1 MRSSAIGSF
10 ATHHGLSITFLCV
23 ALCLAGAY
31 AALGMPSSI
40 FPQTNFPRV
49 VILIDNG
56 VMPANEMMATITR
69 PVEEA
74 MKDIPGVRTVRS
86 KTGRGSAEINVFFT
100 WQTDMV
106 QAELFVQ
113 GRLGIVQK
121 SLPATASA
129 AVWRLTFAAFP
140 VVGLSLT
147 GPNHSLT
154 ELWETARYTL
164 QPRLL
169 RIPGVART
177 GIVGGRAP
185 EYQIVVDPLRLQA
198 VNLSLSQV
206 SDALLRNNL
215 IAPTGMLEE
224 DYKLYLTLVDGR
236 IHTLEDIENLTVSV
250 SGNTPTPGGLA
261 PIATTPHPIRIKDF
275 ARVERSQ
282 EPVFNVVTANGVNA
296 VLLNIYSQPDGST
309 LDIANQLK
317 QELEVLKKALPP
329 DMQATVF
336 YDQSLLVGD
345 SIQSVWEAI
354 ILGLI
359 LSIAILYVF
368 LKNWG
373 ATLIAAVVIP
383 ATVLMTLLVLRIMGL
398 GFNLMTLGGI
408 AAAIGLIIDDAIVVV
423 EAVHAKISTG
433 ARRLVAVQQAVAEI
447 FRPLLAST
455 LTPVVVFI
463 PLAFLDGVAGSFFQA
478 LALTMVVSLLTSLIL
493 AVSLIPSLAAW
504 WMPDFGHLHSQ
515 PTDIDTAASPAER
528 SSWLER
534 LITVYEKVLRS
545 ALKQATKV
553 LVGCALILALGVWL
567 YGRLESE
574 FLPFMDEGGFVI
586 DYHAPWGTSL
596 TETDR
601 QLRQAETI
609 LRAIPE
615 LEGYSRRTGARLA
628 LGISQ
633 AHKGDFLVKLKTKR
647 KRKTDEVVAE
657 LRQQL
662 NAAVPGLHWEFAGI
676 LGDLIGDLTW
686 SPRPIEIKLFS
697 TDVEWLKQ
705 KAPQIEAELSKV
717 QGVVDSFDGLET
729 TGPSLSL
736 RVRYSD
742 AQRFGLTV
750 NDVALAVS
758 TAMLGQKASYVL
770 EGDRVVNIRVR
781 MNTDTTRQIADLREL
796 PLRSLDGRTVKL
808 SQVADVVTEPG
819 QLELHREDLRQLVAV
834 SARLENRD
842 LGSAIAE
849 IKAKLSQDQS
859 LPPGVLEFGG
869 LYQQQQESFHNLL
882 IVLLASVFLVFSVL
896 LIEFRSF
903 YEPIAIVFGSL
914 LALCGTV
921 LAWFLTDT
929 SVNIVSL
936 LGAIIGI
943 GVVAK
948 NGILMLDSVH
958 RFESQGKNLADA
970 LAESGRRR
978 LRPVLMTSLAAAL
991 GLLPLAYGIGAG
1003 SDMLK
1008 PLAIAVIGALT
1019 LSVLLSL
1026 VATPT
1031 VYFVMRTFTTKFS
1044 IPHITNRN
1052 LRKKHDIQ

>member
-1 MRSSAIGSF
+1 MQSSF
-10 ATHHGLSITFLCV
+10 AIRHGLSIAFLCV

-106 QAELFVQ
+106 QAELYVQ
-113 GRLGIVQK
+113 GRLAVVQK
-121 SLPATASA
+121 TLPATASS

-147 GPNHSLT
+147 GPNYALT

-185 EYQIVVDPLRLQA
+185 EYHVIVDPLRLQA

-206 SDALLRNNL
+206 SDALVRNNL

-224 DYKLYLTLVDGR
+224 DYKLYLTVVDGR
-236 IHTLEDIENLTVSV
+236 VHTIEDIENLTVSV
-250 SGNTPTPGGLA
+250 SGNTPPTAAMP
-261 PIATTPHPIRIKDF
+261 PIATSAHPIRIKDF
-275 ARVERSQ
+275 ARVERTQ

-309 LDIANQLK
+309 LDIARQLK
-317 QELEVLKKALPP
+317 LELETLKKALPP

-383 ATVLMTLLVLRIMGL
+383 VTVLMTLLALRVMGQ

-423 EAVHAKISTG
+423 EAVHAKISSGVQRLDAVTG
-433 ARRLVAVQQAVAEI
+433 ALGEI

-463 PLAFLDGVAGSFFQA
+463 PLAFLDGVAGSFFRA

-493 AVSLIPSLAAW
+493 AITLIPSLAAW
-504 WMPDFGHLHSQ
+504 WMPTGKHLH
-515 PTDIDTAASPAER
+515 THPAHPE

-534 LITVYEKVLRS
+534 LIKVYEKVLRT
-545 ALKQATKV
+545 ALKQARKV
-553 LVGCALILALGVWL
+553 LLGCALILAMAIWL
-567 YGRLESE
+567 YGRLDSE
-574 FLPFMDEGGFVI
+574 FLPFMDEDGFVL
-586 DYHAPWGTSL
+586 DYHSPWGTSL
-596 TETDR
+596 SETDR
-601 QLRQAETI
+601 QLRQAEII
-609 LRAIPE
+609 LRSLPE
-615 LEGYSRRTGARLA
+615 LESYSRRTGARLA

-633 AHKGDFLVKLKTKR
+633 AHKGDFLVKLKSKR
-647 KRKTDEVVAE
+647 QRKTDAVVAE
-657 LRQQL
+657 LRKQL
-662 NAAVPGLHWEFAGI
+662 NIAVPGLEWEFAGI

-705 KAPQIEAELSKV
+705 KAPQIEAELGKI
-717 QGVVDSFDGLET
+717 QGVVDTFDGLET

-742 AQRFGLTV
+742 AQRFGLSV

-781 MNTDTTRQIADLREL
+781 MNTDTTGQIANLREL

-808 SQVADVVTEPG
+808 SQVADIITEPG

-849 IKAKLSQDQS
+849 IKAKLSQDQA

-869 LYQQQQESFHNLL
+869 LFQQQQESFHNLL
-882 IVLLASVFLVFSVL
+882 VVLLASLFLVFTVL

-921 LAWFLTDT
+921 MAWYLTGT

-958 RFESQGKNLADA
+958 RFESQGKNLDDA
-970 LAESGRRR
+970 LVESGRRR

-1031 VYFVMRTFTTKFS
+1031 VYFVMRTVAKRS
-1044 IPHITNRN
+1044 KSNA
-1052 LRKKHDIQ
+1052 Q

>member
-1 MRSSAIGSF
+1 MPTTTFGSF
-10 ATHHGLSITFLCV
+10 ATRHGLVIAFLCI

-113 GRLGIVQK
+113 GRLAVMQK
-121 SLPATASA
+121 ALPATANS

-147 GPNHSLT
+147 GPAHSLT
-154 ELWETARYTL
+154 ELWETARYTIG
-164 QPRLL
+164 PRLL

-185 EYQIVVDPLRLQA
+185 EYHVIVDPLRLQA
-198 VNLSLSQV
+198 VNLSLAQV
-206 SDALLRNNL
+206 TDALVRNNL

-224 DYKLYLTLVDGR
+224 DYKLYLTVVDGR
-236 IHTLEDIENLTVSV
+236 VHTVEDIQNLTVSV
-250 SGNTPTPGGLA
+250 TGNTP
-261 PIATTPHPIRIKDF
+261 IAGAAQPVATGIHPIRIKDF
-275 ARVERSQ
+275 AQVERTQ
-282 EPVFNVVTANGVNA
+282 EPAFNIVTANGVNA
-296 VLLNIYSQPDGST
+296 VLLNVYSQPDGST
-309 LDIANQLK
+309 LDIARQLK
-317 QELEVLKKALPP
+317 QELELLEKALPP
-329 DMQATVF
+329 GMQASVF

-345 SIQSVWEAI
+345 SIRSVWEAI
-354 ILGLI
+354 LLGLI
-359 LSIAILYVF
+359 LSVVILYVF

-373 ATLIAAVVIP
+373 ATLIAALVIP
-383 ATVLMTLLVLRIMGL
+383 ATVLITLLTLRVTGL

-423 EAVHAKISTG
+423 EAVHSKISAG
-433 ARRLVAVQQAVAEI
+433 EQRLAAVQQALVEI

-463 PLAFLDGVAGSFFQA
+463 PLAFLDGVAGCFFRA
-478 LALTMVVSLLTSLIL
+478 LALTMVVSLLTSLVL
-493 AVSLIPSLAAW
+493 AVTLIPSLAAC
-504 WMPDFGHLHSQ
+504 WMPTGRHS
-515 PTDIDTAASPAER
+515 PSNAKAN
-528 SSWLER
+528 WLER
-534 LITVYEKVLRS
+534 LIQSYEKVLRT
-545 ALKQATKV
+545 ALKQAGKV
-553 LVGCALILALGVWL
+553 LTGCMLILALGVWL
-567 YGRLESE
+567 YGQLESE
-574 FLPFMDEGGFVI
+574 FLPFMDEGGFVL
-586 DYHAPWGTSL
+586 DYRAPWGTSL
-596 TETDR
+596 AETDR

-609 LRAIPE
+609 LRAMPE
-615 LEGYSRRTGARLA
+615 LESYSRRTGARLA

-633 AHKGDFLVKLKTKR
+633 AHMGDFLVKLKPDR
-647 KRKTDEVVAE
+647 QRKTDEVVAD
-657 LRQQL
+657 LRKQL
-662 NAAVPGLHWEFAGI
+662 HVAVPGIKWEFAGI
-676 LGDLIGDLTW
+676 LNDLIGDLTW
-686 SPRPIEIKLFS
+686 SPRPIEIKIFS

-705 KAPQIEAELSKV
+705 KAPQVEAELKKID
-717 QGVVDSFDGLET
+717 GIVDTFDGLET

-736 RVRYSD
+736 RVRDSD

-750 NDVALAVS
+750 NDVALAVG
-758 TAMLGQKASYVL
+758 TAMIGQKASHVL

-781 MNTDTTRQIADLREL
+781 MNADTTGQIASLREL

-849 IKAKLSQDQS
+849 IKAKLSQDQT

-882 IVLLASVFLVFSVL
+882 VVLLASIFLVFTVL
-896 LIEFRSF
+896 LVEFGSF
-903 YEPIAIVFGSL
+903 YEPIAIVFGSV

-921 LAWFLTDT
+921 LAWYLTGT
-929 SVNIVSL
+929 SVNIVAL

-958 RFESQGKNLADA
+958 RFESQGVTLENA
-970 LAESGRRR
+970 LVESGRRR

-1031 VYFVMRTFTTKFS
+1031 VYFAMR
-1044 IPHITNRN
+1044 R
-1052 LRKKHDIQ
+1052 

>member
-1 MRSSAIGSF
+1 MRTSTFGSF
-10 ATHHGLSITFLCV
+10 ATHYGLVIAFLSV
-23 ALCLAGAY
+23 VLCLAGAY
-31 AALGMPSSI
+31 AVLGIPSSI

-74 MKDIPGVRTVRS
+74 MKDIPGARTVRS

-113 GRLGIVQK
+113 GRLAVVQK
-121 SLPATASA
+121 ALPATASS

-147 GPNHSLT
+147 GPAHSLT

-185 EYQIVVDPLRLQA
+185 EYHVIVDPLRLQA
-198 VNLSLSQV
+198 VNLSLAQV
-206 SDALLRNNL
+206 TDTLIRNNL

-224 DYKLYLTLVDGR
+224 DYKLYLTVVDGR
-236 IHTLEDIENLTVSV
+236 VRTIEEIENLTVSV
-250 SGNTPTPGGLA
+250 SGNTLA
-261 PIATTPHPIRIKDF
+261 AGTIQPIVTGAHPIRIKDF
-275 ARVERSQ
+275 ARVERTQ

-296 VLLNIYSQPDGST
+296 VLLNVYSQPDGST
-309 LDIANQLK
+309 LDIAKQLK
-317 QELEVLKKALPP
+317 QELESLKKALPP

-368 LKNWG
+368 LRNWG
-373 ATLIAAVVIP
+373 ATLIATVVIP
-383 ATVLMTLLVLRIMGL
+383 ATVLITLLALRVLGL

-423 EAVHAKISTG
+423 EAVHTKLLQG
-433 ARRLVAVQQAVAEI
+433 AERLSAVQQALAEI

-463 PLAFLDGVAGSFFQA
+463 PLAFLDGVAGSFFRA

-493 AVSLIPSLAAW
+493 AVTLIPSLAAW
-504 WMPDFGHLHSQ
+504 WMPNTKHLQPTLSQ
-515 PTDIDTAASPAER
+515 PNPGL
-528 SSWLER
+528 SWLER
-534 LITVYEKVLRS
+534 LIIGYEKVLRS
-545 ALKQATKV
+545 ALKQAGKV
-553 LVGCALILALGVWL
+553 LLGCALILALGIWL

-574 FLPFMDEGGFVI
+574 FLPFMDEGGFVL
-586 DYHAPWGTSL
+586 DYHSPWGTSL
-596 TETDR
+596 SETDR
-601 QLRQAETI
+601 QLRQAEAI

-615 LEGYSRRTGARLA
+615 LESYSRRTGARLA

-633 AHKGDFLVKLKTKR
+633 AHKGDFLVKLKSKR
-647 KRKTDEVVAE
+647 QRKTDEVVAE
-657 LRQQL
+657 LRKQL
-662 NAAVPGLHWEFAGI
+662 NTSVPGLHWEFAGI

-705 KAPQIEAELSKV
+705 KAPQIEAELGKIE
-717 QGVVDSFDGLET
+717 GVVDTFDGLET

-770 EGDRVVNIRVR
+770 EGDRVVNIRVK
-781 MNTDTTRQIADLREL
+781 MNTDTTGQIASLREL

-808 SQVADVVTEPG
+808 SQIADIITEPG

-849 IKAKLSQDQS
+849 IKAKFGQDQT

-882 IVLLASVFLVFSVL
+882 VVLLASIFLVFTVL
-896 LIEFRSF
+896 LVEFRSF
-903 YEPIAIVFGSL
+903 YEPIAIVIGSV

-921 LAWFLTDT
+921 LAWYLTGT

-958 RFESQGKNLADA
+958 RFESQGSNLENA

-1031 VYFVMRTFTTKFS
+1031 VYFVMRTLAGKT
-1044 IPHITNRN
+1044 I
-1052 LRKKHDIQ
+1052 

>member
-1 MRSSAIGSF
+1 MLPSSF
-10 ATHHGLSITFLCV
+10 AFPLRHRLAIVFLCV

-31 AALGMPSSI
+31 AALNMPSSI
-40 FPQTNFPRV
+40 FPRTDFPRV

-56 VMPANEMMATITR
+56 VMPANEMMATISR

-74 MKDIPGVRTVRS
+74 MKDIPGVATIRS
-86 KTGRGSAEINVFFT
+86 KTGRGSAEVNVFFD

-113 GRLGIVQK
+113 GRLANVQK
-121 SLPATASA
+121 SLPPTATS

-140 VVGLSLT
+140 VIGLSLT
-147 GPNHSLT
+147 GPDHSLT

-177 GIVGGRAP
+177 GIVGGRVP
-185 EYQIVVDPLRLQA
+185 EYHVVIDPLRLQA
-198 VNLSLSQV
+198 VNLSLGQV
-206 SDALLRNNL
+206 ADALLKNNL
-215 IAPTGMLEE
+215 IVPTGMLEE
-224 DYKLYLTLVDGR
+224 DYKLYLTVADGR
-236 IHTLEDIENLTVSV
+236 IHSIEELENLTVLV
-250 SGNTPTPGGLA
+250 SGAA
-261 PIATTPHPIRIKDF
+261 PVPSTQPSQIVMATAHPIRIKDF

-282 EPVFNVVTANGVNA
+282 EPAFNIVTANGVNA
-296 VLLNIYSQPDGST
+296 VLLNIYSQPNGST
-309 LDIANQLK
+309 LDIAQQLK
-317 QELEVLKKALPP
+317 QELENLKQSLPP
-329 DMQATVF
+329 GMQIQVF

-354 ILGLI
+354 GLGLI
-359 LSIAILYVF
+359 LSVAILYVF

-373 ATLIAAVVIP
+373 TTLVAAVVIP
-383 ATVLMTLLVLRIMGL
+383 VTVLVAFLILRISGL

-423 EAVHAKISTG
+423 EAIHAKLQQG
-433 ARRLVAVQQAVAEI
+433 LQRLDAVTAGLAEI
-447 FRPLLAST
+447 FRPLFAST

-463 PLAFLDGVAGSFFQA
+463 PLAFLDGVAGSFFKA
-478 LALTMVVSLLTSLIL
+478 LALTMVVSLLASLLLAVTLIPALASWWLSLPKPHRHSAANDKPAMASGWFERLLDTYQTGLDWAMQRAKSVLAVCCLIL
-493 AVSLIPSLAAW
+493 L
-504 WMPDFGHLHSQ
+504 
-515 PTDIDTAASPAER
+515 
-528 SSWLER
+528 
-534 LITVYEKVLRS
+534 
-545 ALKQATKV
+545 
-553 LVGCALILALGVWL
+553 LGVWL
-567 YGRLESE
+567 YQRLDSE
-574 FLPFMDEGGFVI
+574 FLPFMDEGGFVL

-596 TETDR
+596 AETDR
-601 QLRQAETI
+601 QLQQAETI
-609 LRAIPE
+609 LRSMPE
-615 LEGYSRRTGARLA
+615 LDGYSRRTGARLA

-633 AHKGDFLVKLKTKR
+633 AHKGDFLVKLKPSR
-647 KRKTDEVVAE
+647 QRKTDEVVAD
-657 LRQQL
+657 LRQRL
-662 NAAVPGLHWEFAGI
+662 HASVPGLEWEFAGI

-697 TDVEWLKQ
+697 TDVQWLKQ
-705 KAPQIEAELSKV
+705 KAPQVRAALDTIP
-717 QGVVDSFDGLET
+717 GVVDSFDGLET
-729 TGPSLSL
+729 TGPSLSV

-742 AQRFGLTV
+742 AMRFGLTA
-750 NDVALAVS
+750 NDVAIAVS

-770 EGDRVVNIRVR
+770 EGDRIVNIRVR
-781 MNTDTTRQIADLREL
+781 MKSEASQQIADLKEL

-808 SQVADVVTEPG
+808 SQVADMVVEPG

-842 LGSAIAE
+842 LGSAISE
-849 IKAKLSQDQS
+849 IKAKLAQDPS
-859 LPPGVLEFGG
+859 LPTGVLEFGG
-869 LYQQQQESFHNLL
+869 LFQQQQESFQNLL
-882 IVLLASVFLVFSVL
+882 LVLLAAIFLVFTVL

-903 YEPIAIVFGSL
+903 REPIAILFGSL
-914 LALCGTV
+914 LAMCGT
-921 LAWFLTDT
+921 LMAWFVTGT

-958 RFESQGKNLADA
+958 KSLAQDKSLQDA
-970 LAESGRRR
+970 LIESGRRR

-1008 PLAIAVIGALT
+1008 PLAIAVIGALV

-1026 VATPT
+1026 IATPT
-1031 VYFVMRTFTTKFS
+1031 CYFVLQRWVTPYQRIQSTRRDDL
-1044 IPHITNRN
+1044 NR
-1052 LRKKHDIQ
+1052 

>member
-1 MRSSAIGSF
+1 MRCSF
-10 ATHHGLSITFLCV
+10 AARHGLVIAFLCA
-23 ALCLAGAY
+23 ALCLAGIY

-113 GRLGIVQK
+113 GRLAVVQK
-121 SLPATASA
+121 ALPATASS

-147 GPNHSLT
+147 GATHSLT

-185 EYQIVVDPLRLQA
+185 EYHVIVDPLRLQA
-198 VNLSLSQV
+198 VNLSLTQV
-206 SDALLRNNL
+206 TDALIRNNL

-224 DYKLYLTLVDGR
+224 DYKLYLTVVDGR
-236 IHTLEDIENLTVSV
+236 VRSVEEIENLTVSV
-250 SGNTPTPGGLA
+250 HGNAPTVGVIQPA
-261 PIATTPHPIRIKDF
+261 HPIRIRDF
-275 ARVERSQ
+275 AKVERTQ
-282 EPVFNVVTANGVNA
+282 EPAFNIVTANGVNA
-296 VLLNIYSQPDGST
+296 VLLNVYSQPDGST
-309 LDIANQLK
+309 LDIARQLK
-317 QELEVLKKALPP
+317 QELESLKQALPSG
-329 DMQATVF
+329 MQATVF

-354 ILGLI
+354 FLGLM
-359 LSIAILYVF
+359 LSIVILYVF

-373 ATLIAAVVIP
+373 ATLIAAMVIP
-383 ATVLMTLLVLRIMGL
+383 ATVLITLLMLRVMGL
-398 GFNLMTLGGI
+398 SFNLMTLGGI

-423 EAVHAKISTG
+423 EAVHSKISSG
-433 ARRLVAVQQAVAEI
+433 MKRLDAVQQALADI

-463 PLAFLDGVAGSFFQA
+463 PLAFLDGVAGVFFRA
-478 LALTMVVSLLTSLIL
+478 LALTMVVSLLTSLVL
-493 AVSLIPSLAAW
+493 AVTLIPSLAVW
-504 WMPDFGHLHSQ
+504 WMPN
-515 PTDIDTAASPAER
+515 SPASSQ

-534 LITVYEKVLRS
+534 LIKGYENVLRI
-545 ALKQATKV
+545 ALKQSGKV
-553 LVGCALILALGVWL
+553 LTGCVLILALGVWL

-574 FLPFMDEGGFVI
+574 FLPFMDEGGFVL
-586 DYHAPWGTSL
+586 DYRAPWGTSL

-601 QLRQAETI
+601 QLQQAESI
-609 LRAIPE
+609 LRAMPE
-615 LEGYSRRTGARLA
+615 LESYSRRTGTRLA

-633 AHKGDFLVKLKTKR
+633 AHMGDFLVKLKPKR
-647 KRKTDEVVAE
+647 RRKTDEVVAD

-662 NAAVPGLHWEFAGI
+662 HVAAPGIEWEFAGI
-676 LGDLIGDLTW
+676 LNDLIGDLTW

-705 KAPQIEAELSKV
+705 KAPQVEAELKKIE
-717 QGVVDSFDGLET
+717 GVVDTFDGLET

-736 RVRYSD
+736 RMRYSD

-758 TAMLGQKASYVL
+758 TAMLGQKASYIL

-781 MNTDTTRQIADLREL
+781 MNTDATSQIANLREL

-808 SQVADVVTEPG
+808 SQVADVVAEPG

-849 IKAKLSQDQS
+849 IKAKLSQDQT

-882 IVLLASVFLVFSVL
+882 VVLLASIFLVFTVL
-896 LIEFRSF
+896 LVEFGSF
-903 YEPIAIVFGSL
+903 YEPIAIVFGSV

-921 LAWFLTDT
+921 LAWYLTGT

-958 RFESQGKNLADA
+958 RFEAQGANLENA

-1031 VYFVMRTFTTKFS
+1031 VYFVMRRRAGKT
-1044 IPHITNRN
+1044 IP
-1052 LRKKHDIQ
+1052 D

>member
-1 MRSSAIGSF
+1 MSMNKMPHTTTI
-10 ATHHGLSITFLCV
+10 ATRHGLVIAFLCV

-113 GRLGIVQK
+113 GRLAVVQK
-121 SLPATASA
+121 ALPATASS

-147 GPNHSLT
+147 GPAHSLT
-154 ELWETARYTL
+154 ELWETARYTIG
-164 QPRLL
+164 PRLL

-185 EYQIVVDPLRLQA
+185 EYHVIVDPLRLQA
-198 VNLSLSQV
+198 VNLSLAQV
-206 SDALLRNNL
+206 TDALVRNNL

-224 DYKLYLTLVDGR
+224 DYKLYLTVVDGR
-236 IHTLEDIENLTVSV
+236 VHTVEDIENLTVSV
-250 SGNTPTPGGLA
+250 TGNTP
-261 PIATTPHPIRIKDF
+261 IAGAAQAVASGAHPIRIKDF
-275 ARVERSQ
+275 ARVERTQ
-282 EPVFNVVTANGVNA
+282 EPAFNIITANGVNA
-296 VLLNIYSQPDGST
+296 VLLNVYSQPDGST
-309 LDIANQLK
+309 LDIARQLK
-317 QELEVLKKALPP
+317 QELESLKKALPP
-329 DMQATVF
+329 GMQASVF

-345 SIQSVWEAI
+345 SIRSVWEAI
-354 ILGLI
+354 LLGLI
-359 LSIAILYVF
+359 LSVVILYVF

-383 ATVLMTLLVLRIMGL
+383 ATVLITLLMLRIMGL

-423 EAVHAKISTG
+423 EAVHTKITAG
-433 ARRLVAVQQAVAEI
+433 EQRLAAVQQALADI

-463 PLAFLDGVAGSFFQA
+463 PLAFLDGVAGCFFRA
-478 LALTMVVSLLTSLIL
+478 LALTMVVSLLTSLVL
-493 AVSLIPSLAAW
+493 AVTLIPSLAAW
-504 WMPDFGHLHSQ
+504 WMP
-515 PTDIDTAASPAER
+515 TDRQSPSSAK

-534 LITVYEKVLRS
+534 LIKGYEKVLHT
-545 ALKQATKV
+545 ALKQTGKV
-553 LVGCALILALGVWL
+553 LTGCMLILALGVWL
-567 YGRLESE
+567 YGQLESE
-574 FLPFMDEGGFVI
+574 FLPFMDEGGFVL
-586 DYHAPWGTSL
+586 DYRAPWGTSL
-596 TETDR
+596 AETDR
-601 QLRQAETI
+601 QLRQAENI
-609 LRAIPE
+609 LRAMPE
-615 LEGYSRRTGARLA
+615 LESYSRRTGARLA

-633 AHKGDFLVKLKTKR
+633 AHMGDFLVKLKPER
-647 KRKTDEVVAE
+647 QRKTDEVVAD
-657 LRQQL
+657 LRKQL
-662 NAAVPGLHWEFAGI
+662 HVAVPGIEWEFAGI
-676 LGDLIGDLTW
+676 LNDLIGDLTW

-705 KAPQIEAELSKV
+705 KAPQVEAELKKID
-717 QGVVDSFDGLET
+717 GVVDTFDGLET

-736 RVRYSD
+736 RVRDSD

-750 NDVALAVS
+750 NDVALAVG

-781 MNTDTTRQIADLREL
+781 MNTDTTGQIASLREL

-808 SQVADVVTEPG
+808 SQVADVATEPG

-849 IKAKLSQDQS
+849 IKAKLSQDQT

-882 IVLLASVFLVFSVL
+882 VVLLASIFLVFTVL
-896 LIEFRSF
+896 LVEFGSF
-903 YEPIAIVFGSL
+903 YEPIAIVFGSV

-921 LAWFLTDT
+921 LAWYLTGT
-929 SVNIVSL
+929 SVNIVAL

-958 RFESQGKNLADA
+958 RFESQGVTLENA
-970 LAESGRRR
+970 LVESGRRR

-1031 VYFVMRTFTTKFS
+1031 VYFAMRRLEKKFDY
-1044 IPHITNRN
+1044 T
-1052 LRKKHDIQ
+1052 L

>member
-1 MRSSAIGSF
+1 MLSSAFEFPLRHRLAIV
-10 ATHHGLSITFLCV
+10 FLCI

-31 AALGMPSSI
+31 AVFSMPSSI

-56 VMPANEMMATITR
+56 VMSGNEMMATITR

-74 MKDIPGVRTVRS
+74 MKDIPGVRTIRS
-86 KTGRGSAEINVFFT
+86 KTGRGSAEVNVFFN

-113 GRLGIVQK
+113 GRLATVQK
-121 SLPATASA
+121 SLPPTATS

-140 VVGLSLT
+140 VIGISLT
-147 GPNHSLT
+147 SPEHSLT
-154 ELWETARYTL
+154 DLWETARYIL

-185 EYQIVVDPLRLQA
+185 EYHVIVDPLRLQA
-198 VNLSLSQV
+198 VNLSLGQV
-206 SDALLRNNL
+206 SDALVKNNL
-215 IAPTGMLEE
+215 IVPTGMLEE
-224 DYKLYLTLVDGR
+224 DYKLYLTVVDGR
-236 IHTLEDIENLTVSV
+236 VHSIEELENLTVSASIASV
-250 SGNTPTPGGLA
+250 VQTPATLQTA
-261 PIATTPHPIRIKDF
+261 PTAGHPIRIRDF

-296 VLLNIYSQPDGST
+296 VLLNVYSQPDGST
-309 LDIANQLK
+309 LGIANQLK
-317 QELEVLKKALPP
+317 QELASLKQNLPAG
-329 DMQATVF
+329 MQVQVF

-359 LSIAILYVF
+359 LSVIILYVF

-373 ATLIAAVVIP
+373 TTLVAATVIP
-383 ATVLMTLLVLRIMGL
+383 ATVLVTFLTLRVLGF

-408 AAAIGLIIDDAIVVV
+408 AAAIGLVIDDAIVVV
-423 EAVHAKISTG
+423 EAIHAKLQQG
-433 ARRLVAVQQAVAEI
+433 AERLDAVTQALAEI

-463 PLAFLDGVAGSFFQA
+463 PLAFLDGVAGSFFRA
-478 LALTMVVSLLTSLIL
+478 LALTMVVSLLTSLVL
-493 AVSLIPSLAAW
+493 AVTLIPALASW
-504 WMPDFGHLHSQ
+504 WLSSHQ
-515 PTDIDTAASPAER
+515 PEKRSEIPASTAEHHTVG
-528 SSWLER
+528 WFER
-534 LITVYEKVLRS
+534 LSKAYERTLRR
-545 ALKQATKV
+545 ALKQAKLV
-553 LVGCALILALGVWL
+553 LFSCGLILAVGIWL

-574 FLPFMDEGGFVI
+574 FLPFMDEGGFVL

-601 QLRQAETI
+601 QLRQAETL
-609 LRAIPE
+609 LRSMPE
-615 LEGYSRRTGARLA
+615 LESYSRRTGARLA

-633 AHKGDFLVKLKTKR
+633 AHKGDFLVKLKADR
-647 KRKTDEVVAE
+647 QRKTDEVVAD
-657 LRQQL
+657 LRKQL
-662 NAAVPGLHWEFAGI
+662 HVAVPGLEWEFAGI

-686 SPRPIEIKLFS
+686 SPRPIEVKLFS

-705 KAPQIEAELSKV
+705 KAPQIQAELDKIT
-717 QGVVDSFDGLET
+717 GVVDSFDGLET
-729 TGPSLSL
+729 TGPSLSV

-742 AQRFGLTV
+742 ALRFGLTV
-750 NDVALAVS
+750 NDVAVAAS

-781 MNTDTTRQIADLREL
+781 MNTEATAQIADLNEL
-796 PLRSLDGRTVKL
+796 PLKAADGRTVKL

-819 QLELHREDLRQLVAV
+819 QLELQREDLRQLVAV

-842 LGSAIAE
+842 LGSAITE
-849 IKAKLSQDQS
+849 IKAKLQQDPT
-859 LPPGVLEFGG
+859 LPPGVVELGG
-869 LYQQQQESFHNLL
+869 LYQQQQESFQNLM
-882 IVLLASVFLVFSVL
+882 IVLLASIFLVFTVL

-903 YEPIAIVFGSL
+903 HEPIAILLGSV

-921 LAWFLTDT
+921 LAWFITGS
-929 SVNIVSL
+929 SVNIVSI

-958 RFESQGKNLADA
+958 QFKAKGYNLEDA
-970 LAESGRRR
+970 LIESGRRR
-978 LRPVLMTSLAAAL
+978 LRPVLMTSMAAAL

-1008 PLAIAVIGALT
+1008 PLAIAVIGALV

-1031 VYFVMRTFTTKFS
+1031 VYFVMQRGAGNKQRIHS
-1044 IPHITNRN
+1044 
-1052 LRKKHDIQ
+1052 

>member
-1 MRSSAIGSF
+1 MPSSF
-10 ATHHGLSITFLCV
+10 AIRHSLSIAFLCV

-106 QAELFVQ
+106 QAELYVQ
-113 GRLGIVQK
+113 GRLAVVQK
-121 SLPATASA
+121 TLPPTASS

-147 GPNHSLT
+147 GPNYALT

-185 EYQIVVDPLRLQA
+185 EYHVIVDPLRLQA

-206 SDALLRNNL
+206 SDALVRNNL

-224 DYKLYLTLVDGR
+224 DYKLYLTVVDGR
-236 IHTLEDIENLTVSV
+236 VHTIEDIENLTVSV
-250 SGNTPTPGGLA
+250 PGNPLVPGVIQPL
-261 PIATTPHPIRIKDF
+261 ATTGHPIRIRDF
-275 ARVERSQ
+275 ARVERTQ
-282 EPVFNVVTANGVNA
+282 EPVFNIVTANGVNA

-309 LDIANQLK
+309 LDIAQQLK
-317 QELEVLKKALPP
+317 QELARLKKTLPP
-329 DMQATVF
+329 DMQVTVF

-359 LSIAILYVF
+359 LSIAILYFF

-373 ATLIAAVVIP
+373 ATLIAAIVIP
-383 ATVLMTLLVLRIMGL
+383 ATVLMTLLALRVMGQ

-433 ARRLVAVQQAVAEI
+433 AQRLDAVTQAMSEI
-447 FRPLLAST
+447 LRPLLAST

-463 PLAFLDGVAGSFFQA
+463 PLAFLDGVAGSFFRA
-478 LALTMVVSLLTSLIL
+478 LALTMVVSLLTSLVL
-493 AVSLIPSLAAW
+493 AVTLIPSLAVS
-504 WMPDFGHLHSQ
+504 WMPIAKHLHTQPAHSDAPSPKKIGHLN
-515 PTDIDTAASPAER
+515 
-528 SSWLER
+528 WLER
-534 LITVYEKVLRS
+534 LIKVYEKALRS
-545 ALKQATKV
+545 ALKQASKV
-553 LVGCALILALGVWL
+553 LIGCVLLLAVGIWL

-574 FLPFMDEGGFVI
+574 FLPFMDEGGFVL
-586 DYHAPWGTSL
+586 DYHSPWGTSL
-596 TETDR
+596 SETNR
-601 QLRQAETI
+601 QLQQAETI
-609 LRAIPE
+609 LRTVPE
-615 LEGYSRRTGARLA
+615 LESYSRRTGTRLA

-633 AHKGDFLVKLKTKR
+633 AHKGDFLVKLKSKR
-647 KRKTDEVVAE
+647 QRKTDEIVAG
-657 LRQQL
+657 LRRQL

-697 TDVEWLKQ
+697 TDVEWLKK
-705 KAPQIEAELSKV
+705 KAPQIEAELGKI
-717 QGVVDSFDGLET
+717 QGVVDTFDGLET

-742 AQRFGLTV
+742 AQRFGLSV

-758 TAMLGQKASYVL
+758 AAMLGQKASYVL

-781 MNTDTTRQIADLREL
+781 MNTDATGRIASLREL

-808 SQVADVVTEPG
+808 SQVADIITEPG

-849 IKAKLSQDQS
+849 IKAKLSQDQT

-869 LYQQQQESFHNLL
+869 LFQQQQESFHNLL
-882 IVLLASVFLVFSVL
+882 VVLLASLFLVFTVL

-903 YEPIAIVFGSL
+903 YEPVAIVFGSV
-914 LALCGTV
+914 LALCGAV
-921 LAWFLTDT
+921 MAWYLTGT

-958 RFESQGKNLADA
+958 RFELQGKNLEDA
-970 LAESGRRR
+970 LADSGSRR

-1031 VYFVMRTFTTKFS
+1031 VYFVMRTFVSKKRLNHFS
-1044 IPHITNRN
+1044 GSSPMR
-1052 LRKKHDIQ
+1052 

>member
-1 MRSSAIGSF
+1 MRLVSFSFPLRHRLAIV
-10 ATHHGLSITFLCV
+10 FLCA

-31 AALGMPSSI
+31 ALRGMPSSI
-40 FPQTNFPRV
+40 FPQTDFPRV

-56 VMPANEMMATITR
+56 VMPGNEMMATITR

-74 MKDIPGVRTVRS
+74 MKDIPGVRTIRS

-106 QAELFVQ
+106 QAELYVL
-113 GRLGIVQK
+113 GRLAVVQK
-121 SLPATASA
+121 TLPPTVSTA
-129 AVWRLTFAAFP
+129 VRRLTFAAFP
-140 VVGLSLT
+140 VTSISLT
-147 GPNHSLT
+147 SPNRPLT
-154 ELWETARYTL
+154 ELWETARYDL

-169 RIPGVART
+169 RIPGVARI
-177 GIVGGRAP
+177 GLVGGRPP
-185 EYQIVVDPLRLQA
+185 EYHVIVDPLRLQA
-198 VNLSLSQV
+198 VNLSLAQV
-206 SDALLRNNL
+206 ADALLKNNL

-224 DYKLYLTLVDGR
+224 DYQLYLTVVDGR
-236 IHTLEDIENLTVSV
+236 VHGIEAIENLIVSAPSPV
-250 SGNTPTPGGLA
+250 PASLTGLPQA
-261 PIATTPHPIRIKDF
+261 SANSAHPIRIKDF
-275 ARVERSQ
+275 ASVERAQ
-282 EPVFNVVTANGVNA
+282 EPAFNIVTANGVNA

-309 LDIANQLK
+309 LAIAGQLR
-317 QELEVLKKALPP
+317 QELTKLRQTLPP
-329 DMQATVF
+329 DMQLQVF

-354 ILGLI
+354 LLGLL
-359 LSIAILYVF
+359 LSVAILYVF

-373 ATLIAAVVIP
+373 TTLIAAIVIP
-383 ATVLMTLLVLRIMGL
+383 ATVLTTILALRVAEL

-423 EAVHAKISTG
+423 EAIHAKLQHG
-433 ARRLVAVQQAVAEI
+433 AERLEAVTSALADI

-463 PLAFLDGVAGSFFQA
+463 PLAFLDGVAGSFFRA
-478 LALTMVVSLLTSLIL
+478 LALTMVVSLLTSLLL
-493 AVSLIPSLAAW
+493 AITLMPALASW
-504 WMPDFGHLHSQ
+504 WMKTPAIDRHPIILPDG
-515 PTDIDTAASPAER
+515 IE
-528 SSWLER
+528 SSRESSKLPGWFER
-534 LITVYEKVLRS
+534 LSGYYEKTLRL
-545 ALKQATKV
+545 ALKHVRLV
-553 LVGCALILALGVWL
+553 LSGCALILLLGVGL
-567 YGRLESE
+567 YGRLDSE

-596 TETDR
+596 SETDR
-601 QLRQAETI
+601 QLQQAETI
-609 LRAIPE
+609 LRSLPE
-615 LEGYSRRTGARLA
+615 LESYSRRTGARLA

-633 AHKGDFLVKLKTKR
+633 AHKGDFLVKLKADR
-647 KRKTDEVVAE
+647 YRKTDEVVAD
-657 LRQQL
+657 LRRQL
-662 NAAVPGLHWEFAGI
+662 HTHVPGLEWEFAGI

-697 TDVEWLKQ
+697 TDAEWLKQ
-705 KAPQIEAELSKV
+705 KAPQIKEELGKIA
-717 QGVVDSFDGLET
+717 GVVDAFDGLET

-736 RVRYSD
+736 RVRPCD
-742 AQRFGLTV
+742 ALRFGLSA
-750 NDVALAVS
+750 NDVALAAGA
-758 TAMLGQKASYVL
+758 AMLGQKASYVL

-781 MNTDTTRQIADLREL
+781 MKGEASAQIADLREL
-796 PLRSLDGRTVKL
+796 PIRSLDGRTVKL

-819 QLELHREDLRQLVAV
+819 QLELSREDLRQLVAV

-849 IKAKLSQDQS
+849 IKAKLGQDRT
-859 LPPGVLEFGG
+859 LPAGVVEFGG
-869 LYQQQQESFHNLL
+869 LYEQQQESFYNLL
-882 IVLLASVFLVFSVL
+882 LVLSAAIFLVFTVL

-903 YEPIAIVFGSL
+903 HEPAAILFGSV
-914 LALCGTV
+914 LALSGTV
-921 LAWFLTDT
+921 LAWSLTGT

-958 RFESQGKNLADA
+958 RFQFQGKALEDA
-970 LAESGRRR
+970 LLESGRRR

-1008 PLAIAVIGALT
+1008 PLAIAVIGALA

-1031 VYFVMRTFTTKFS
+1031 VYFVTQKWAG
-1044 IPHITNRN
+1044 NR
-1052 LRKKHDIQ
+1052 

>member
-1 MRSSAIGSF
+1 
-10 ATHHGLSITFLCV
+10 
-23 ALCLAGAY
+23 
-31 AALGMPSSI
+31 
-40 FPQTNFPRV
+40 
-49 VILIDNG
+49 
-56 VMPANEMMATITR
+56 
-69 PVEEA
+69 
-74 MKDIPGVRTVRS
+74 
-86 KTGRGSAEINVFFT
+86 
-100 WQTDMV
+100 
-106 QAELFVQ
+106 
-113 GRLGIVQK
+113 
-121 SLPATASA
+121 
-129 AVWRLTFAAFP
+129 
-140 VVGLSLT
+140 
-147 GPNHSLT
+147 
-154 ELWETARYTL
+154 
-164 QPRLL
+164 
-169 RIPGVART
+169 
-177 GIVGGRAP
+177 
-185 EYQIVVDPLRLQA
+185 
-198 VNLSLSQV
+198 
-206 SDALLRNNL
+206 
-215 IAPTGMLEE
+215 
-224 DYKLYLTLVDGR
+224 
-236 IHTLEDIENLTVSV
+236 
-250 SGNTPTPGGLA
+250 
-261 PIATTPHPIRIKDF
+261 
-275 ARVERSQ
+275 
-282 EPVFNVVTANGVNA
+282 
-296 VLLNIYSQPDGST
+296 
-309 LDIANQLK
+309 
-317 QELEVLKKALPP
+317 
-329 DMQATVF
+329 
-336 YDQSLLVGD
+336 
-345 SIQSVWEAI
+345 
-354 ILGLI
+354 
-359 LSIAILYVF
+359 
-368 LKNWG
+368 
-373 ATLIAAVVIP
+373 
-383 ATVLMTLLVLRIMGL
+383 
-398 GFNLMTLGGI
+398 
-408 AAAIGLIIDDAIVVV
+408 
-423 EAVHAKISTG
+423 
-433 ARRLVAVQQAVAEI
+433 
-447 FRPLLAST
+447 
-455 LTPVVVFI
+455 
-463 PLAFLDGVAGSFFQA
+463 
-478 LALTMVVSLLTSLIL
+478 
-493 AVSLIPSLAAW
+493 
-504 WMPDFGHLHSQ
+504 
-515 PTDIDTAASPAER
+515 
-528 SSWLER
+528 
-534 LITVYEKVLRS
+534 
-545 ALKQATKV
+545 
-553 LVGCALILALGVWL
+553 
-567 YGRLESE
+567 LESE

-596 TETDR
+596 SETDR

-633 AHKGDFLVKLKTKR
+633 AHKGDFLVKLKTNR
-647 KRKTDEVVAE
+647 QRKTDEVVAE

-662 NAAVPGLHWEFAGI
+662 NSAVPGLHWEFAGI

-758 TAMLGQKASYVL
+758 AAMLGQKASYVL

-842 LGSAIAE
+842 LGSAIDE

-869 LYQQQQESFHNLL
+869 LYQQQQESFQNLL
-882 IVLLASVFLVFSVL
+882 IVLMASVFLVFTVL
-896 LIEFRSF
+896 LIEFGSF

-921 LAWFLTDT
+921 LAWFLTGT

-1031 VYFVMRTFTTKFS
+1031 VYFVMRTFAS
-1044 IPHITNRN
+1044 N
-1052 LRKKHDIQ
+1052 KK

>member
-1 MRSSAIGSF
+1 MRSSVFGSF
-10 ATHHGLSITFLCV
+10 ATRHGLVIAFLCA

-40 FPQTNFPRV
+40 FPQTDFPRV

-113 GRLGIVQK
+113 GRLAVVQK
-121 SLPATASA
+121 NLPATAGS

-147 GPNHSLT
+147 GPDYPLT
-154 ELWETARYTL
+154 ELWETARYTIG
-164 QPRLL
+164 PRLL

-185 EYQIVVDPLRLQA
+185 EYHVIVDPLRLQA
-198 VNLSLSQV
+198 VSLSLAQV
-206 SDALLRNNL
+206 ADALVKNNL

-224 DYKLYLTLVDGR
+224 DYKLYLTVVDGR
-236 IHTLEDIENLTVSV
+236 VHTVEDIENLTVSV
-250 SGNTPTPGGLA
+250 SGNA
-261 PIATTPHPIRIKDF
+261 PATGAVQPVVPAIAHPIRIKDF
-275 ARVERSQ
+275 AKVERTQ
-282 EPVFNVVTANGVNA
+282 EPVFNIVTANGVNA
-296 VLLNIYSQPDGST
+296 VLLNVYSQPDGST
-309 LDIANQLK
+309 LDIARQLK
-317 QELEVLKKALPP
+317 QELESLKKALPP
-329 DMQATVF
+329 GMQATVF

-345 SIQSVWEAI
+345 SIRSVWEAI
-354 ILGLI
+354 FLGLL
-359 LSIAILYVF
+359 LSVIILYAF

-373 ATLIAAVVIP
+373 ATLIAATVIP
-383 ATVLMTLLVLRIMGL
+383 ATVLITLLMLRVMGL

-423 EAVHAKISTG
+423 EAVHARISSG
-433 ARRLVAVQQAVAEI
+433 EQRLAAVQQALAEI

-463 PLAFLDGVAGSFFQA
+463 PLAFLDGVAGSFFRA
-478 LALTMVVSLLTSLIL
+478 LALTMVVSLLTSLVL
-493 AVSLIPSLAAW
+493 AVTLIPSLAAW
-504 WMPDFGHLHSQ
+504 WMPIAGHR
-515 PTDIDTAASPAER
+515 SPGSE
-528 SSWLER
+528 SNWLER
-534 LITVYEKVLRS
+534 LIKGYEKMLRK
-545 ALKQATKV
+545 ALKQAGKV
-553 LVGCALILALGVWL
+553 LTACFLILTLGIWL

-586 DYHAPWGTSL
+586 DYRAPWGTSL
-596 TETDR
+596 AETDR

-609 LRAIPE
+609 LRAMPE
-615 LEGYSRRTGARLA
+615 LESYSRRTGARLA

-633 AHKGDFLVKLKTKR
+633 AHMGDFLVKLKPEHH
-647 KRKTDEVVAE
+647 RKTDEVVAD
-657 LRQQL
+657 LRKQL
-662 NAAVPGLHWEFAGI
+662 HIASPGLEWEFAGI
-676 LGDLIGDLTW
+676 LNDLIGDLTW

-705 KAPQIEAELSKV
+705 KAPQVEAELKKIE
-717 QGVVDSFDGLET
+717 GVVDTFDGLET

-736 RVRYSD
+736 RVRYTD

-750 NDVALAVS
+750 SDVALAAG

-781 MNTDTTRQIADLREL
+781 MNTDTTGQIASLREL
-796 PLRSLDGRTVKL
+796 PLRSMDGRTVKL

-842 LGSAIAE
+842 LGSAIEE
-849 IKAKLSQDQS
+849 IKAKLSRDQS

-869 LYQQQQESFHNLL
+869 LYQQQQESFRNLMV
-882 IVLLASVFLVFSVL
+882 VLLASIFLVFTVL
-896 LIEFRSF
+896 LVEFGSF
-903 YEPIAIVFGSL
+903 YEPVAIVFGSV

-921 LAWFLTDT
+921 LAWYLTGT

-948 NGILMLDSVH
+948 NGILMLDSVR
-958 RFESQGKNLADA
+958 RFEAQGENLENA
-970 LAESGRRR
+970 LAASGRRR

-1031 VYFVMRTFTTKFS
+1031 VYFVMRRRTAAS
-1044 IPHITNRN
+1044 G
-1052 LRKKHDIQ
+1052 

>member
-1 MRSSAIGSF
+1 MRSSALGSF
-10 ATHHGLSITFLCV
+10 ATRHGLVIAFLCV

-113 GRLGIVQK
+113 GRLAVVQK
-121 SLPATASA
+121 TLPATASS

-140 VVGLSLT
+140 VIGLSLT
-147 GPNHSLT
+147 GPAHSLT
-154 ELWETARYTL
+154 ELWETAHYTIG
-164 QPRLL
+164 PRLL

-185 EYQIVVDPLRLQA
+185 EYHVIVDPLRLQA
-198 VNLSLSQV
+198 VNLSLAQV
-206 SDALLRNNL
+206 TDALIRNNL

-224 DYKLYLTLVDGR
+224 DYKLYLTVVDGR
-236 IHTLEDIENLTVSV
+236 VHTVEDIENLTVSV
-250 SGNTPTPGGLA
+250 TGNTP
-261 PIATTPHPIRIKDF
+261 IAGAAQSVASGAHPIRIKDF

-282 EPVFNVVTANGVNA
+282 EPAFNIVTANGVNA
-296 VLLNIYSQPDGST
+296 VLLNVYSQPDGST
-309 LDIANQLK
+309 LDIAKQLK
-317 QELEVLKKALPP
+317 QELESLKKALPP
-329 DMQATVF
+329 GMQASVF

-345 SIQSVWEAI
+345 SIRSVWEAI
-354 ILGLI
+354 LLGLI
-359 LSIAILYVF
+359 LSVVILYLF

-373 ATLIAAVVIP
+373 ATLIAAMVIP
-383 ATVLMTLLVLRIMGL
+383 ATVLITLLMLRIMGL

-423 EAVHAKISTG
+423 EAVHTKITAG
-433 ARRLVAVQQAVAEI
+433 EQRLAAVQQALTDI

-463 PLAFLDGVAGSFFQA
+463 PLAFLDGVAGCFFRA
-478 LALTMVVSLLTSLIL
+478 LALTMVVSLLTSLVL
-493 AVSLIPSLAAW
+493 AVTLIPSLAAW
-504 WMPDFGHLHSQ
+504 WMP
-515 PTDIDTAASPAER
+515 TDRPSL
-528 SSWLER
+528 SSAKANWLER
-534 LITVYEKVLRS
+534 LIQSYEKVLRT
-545 ALKQATKV
+545 ALEQAGKV
-553 LVGCALILALGVWL
+553 LTGCMLILALGVWL

-574 FLPFMDEGGFVI
+574 FLPFMDEGGFVL
-586 DYHAPWGTSL
+586 DYRAPWGTSL
-596 TETDR
+596 AETDR
-601 QLRQAETI
+601 QLRQAETL
-609 LRAIPE
+609 LRAMPE
-615 LEGYSRRTGARLA
+615 LESYSRRTGARLA

-633 AHKGDFLVKLKTKR
+633 AHMGDFLVKLKPDR
-647 KRKTDEVVAE
+647 QRKTDEIVAD
-657 LRQQL
+657 LRKQL
-662 NAAVPGLHWEFAGI
+662 HVAVPGIEWEFAGI
-676 LGDLIGDLTW
+676 LNDLIGDLTW

-705 KAPQIEAELSKV
+705 KAPQVEAELKKID
-717 QGVVDSFDGLET
+717 GIVDTFDGLET

-736 RVRYSD
+736 RVRDSD

-750 NDVALAVS
+750 NDVSMAVG

-781 MNTDTTRQIADLREL
+781 MNTDTTGQIANLREL

-842 LGSAIAE
+842 LGSTIAE
-849 IKAKLSQDQS
+849 IKAKLNRDQS

-882 IVLLASVFLVFSVL
+882 VVLLASIFLVFTVL
-896 LIEFRSF
+896 LVEFGSF
-903 YEPIAIVFGSL
+903 YEAIAIVFGSV

-921 LAWFLTDT
+921 LAWYLTGT
-929 SVNIVSL
+929 SVNIVAL

-958 RFESQGKNLADA
+958 RFESQGVTLENA
-970 LAESGRRR
+970 LVESGRRR

-1031 VYFVMRTFTTKFS
+1031 VYFAMRRLGKNKLKGGATGSAK
-1044 IPHITNRN
+1044 NA
-1052 LRKKHDIQ
+1052 

>member
-1 MRSSAIGSF
+1 MLSSF
-10 ATHHGLSITFLCV
+10 AFPLRHRLAIVFLCV
-23 ALCLAGAY
+23 VLCLAGAY
-31 AALGMPSSI
+31 AALNMPSSI
-40 FPQTNFPRV
+40 FPRTDFPRV

-74 MKDIPGVRTVRS
+74 MKDIPGVTTIRS
-86 KTGRGSAEINVFFT
+86 KTGRGSAEVNVFFD

-113 GRLGIVQK
+113 GRLANVQK
-121 SLPATASA
+121 SLPPTATS

-140 VVGLSLT
+140 VIGLSLT
-147 GPNHSLT
+147 GPGHSLT

-177 GIVGGRAP
+177 GIVGGRVP
-185 EYQIVVDPLRLQA
+185 EYHVVVDPLRLQA
-198 VNLSLSQV
+198 VNLSLNQV
-206 SDALLRNNL
+206 ADALLKNNL
-215 IAPTGMLEE
+215 IVPTGMLEE
-224 DYKLYLTLVDGR
+224 DYKLYLTVADGR
-236 IHTLEDIENLTVSV
+236 IHSIEELENLTVSMPAAAPV
-250 SGNTPTPGGLA
+250 PSTPPQT
-261 PIATTPHPIRIKDF
+261 ATATAHPIRIKDF

-282 EPVFNVVTANGVNA
+282 EPAFNIVTADGVNA
-296 VLLNIYSQPDGST
+296 VLLNIYSQPNGST
-309 LDIANQLK
+309 LDIARQLK
-317 QELEVLKKALPP
+317 QELESLKQSLPP
-329 DMQATVF
+329 GMRIQVF

-345 SIQSVWEAI
+345 SIRSVWEAI
-354 ILGLI
+354 VLGLI
-359 LSIAILYVF
+359 LSVAILYVF

-373 ATLIAAVVIP
+373 TTLIAAVVIP
-383 ATVLMTLLVLRIMGL
+383 VTVLAAFLVLHISGL

-423 EAVHAKISTG
+423 EAIHAKLQQG
-433 ARRLVAVQQAVAEI
+433 LERLNAVTEGLAEI

-463 PLAFLDGVAGSFFQA
+463 PLAFLDGVAGSFFKA
-478 LALTMVVSLLTSLIL
+478 LALTMVVSLLASLLLAVTLIPALASWWLASPEQAVHPAKLAAMPSVAIEQPATSGWFGKLSKAYEKSLHWALQQAKPVLAVCGLIL
-493 AVSLIPSLAAW
+493 LS
-504 WMPDFGHLHSQ
+504 
-515 PTDIDTAASPAER
+515 
-528 SSWLER
+528 
-534 LITVYEKVLRS
+534 
-545 ALKQATKV
+545 
-553 LVGCALILALGVWL
+553 GVWL
-567 YGRLESE
+567 YQQLDSE
-574 FLPFMDEGGFVI
+574 FLPFMDEGGFVL

-596 TETDR
+596 AETDR
-601 QLRQAETI
+601 QLRQAETL
-609 LRAIPE
+609 LRSMPE
-615 LEGYSRRTGARLA
+615 LDGYSRRTGARLA
-628 LGISQ
+628 LGLSQ
-633 AHKGDFLVKLKTKR
+633 AHKGDFLVKLKPDR
-647 KRKTDEVVAE
+647 QRKTDEVVAD
-657 LRQQL
+657 LRQRL
-662 NAAVPGLHWEFAGI
+662 HAAVPGLEWEFAGI

-697 TDVEWLKQ
+697 TDVQWLKQ
-705 KAPQIEAELSKV
+705 KAPQVRAALDTV
-717 QGVVDSFDGLET
+717 PGVVDSFDGLET

-742 AQRFGLTV
+742 AMRFGLTA
-750 NDVALAVS
+750 NDVAVAVS

-770 EGDRVVNIRVR
+770 EGDRIVNIRVR
-781 MNTDTTRQIADLREL
+781 MKSEASRQIADLKEL
-796 PLRSLDGRTVKL
+796 PLRSMDGRTVKL
-808 SQVADVVTEPG
+808 SQVADRVVDPG

-842 LGSAIAE
+842 LGSAMTD
-849 IKAKLSQDQS
+849 IKAKLAQDPS
-859 LPPGVLEFGG
+859 LPAGVLEFGG
-869 LYQQQQESFHNLL
+869 LFQQQQESFQNLL
-882 IVLLASVFLVFSVL
+882 MVLLAAIFLVFTVL

-903 YEPIAIVFGSL
+903 REPVAILFGSL
-914 LALCGTV
+914 LAMCGT
-921 LAWFLTDT
+921 LMAWFLTGT

-958 RFESQGKNLADA
+958 KLKGQNKNLEQA
-970 LAESGRRR
+970 LLESGRRR

-1008 PLAIAVIGALT
+1008 PLAIAVIGALV

-1026 VATPT
+1026 IATPSC
-1031 VYFVMRTFTTKFS
+1031 YFVLQRRAV
-1044 IPHITNRN
+1044 PHQSTRKDDINR
-1052 LRKKHDIQ
+1052 

>member
-1 MRSSAIGSF
+1 MRSSALGSF
-10 ATHHGLSITFLCV
+10 ATRHGLVIAFLCV

-113 GRLGIVQK
+113 GRLAVVQK
-121 SLPATASA
+121 TLPATASS

-147 GPNHSLT
+147 GPAHSLT
-154 ELWETARYTL
+154 ELWETARYTIG
-164 QPRLL
+164 PRLL

-185 EYQIVVDPLRLQA
+185 EYHVIVDPLRLQA
-198 VNLSLSQV
+198 VNLSLAQV
-206 SDALLRNNL
+206 TDALVRNNL

-224 DYKLYLTLVDGR
+224 DYKLYLTVVDGR
-236 IHTLEDIENLTVSV
+236 VHTVEDIQNLTVSV
-250 SGNTPTPGGLA
+250 TGNTP
-261 PIATTPHPIRIKDF
+261 IAGAAQAVASGAHPIRIKDF

-282 EPVFNVVTANGVNA
+282 EPAFNIVTANGVNA
-296 VLLNIYSQPDGST
+296 VLLNVYSQPDGST
-309 LDIANQLK
+309 LDIAKQLK
-317 QELEVLKKALPP
+317 QELESLKKALPP
-329 DMQATVF
+329 GMQASVF

-345 SIQSVWEAI
+345 SIRSVWEAI
-354 ILGLI
+354 LLGLI
-359 LSIAILYVF
+359 LSVIILYVF

-373 ATLIAAVVIP
+373 ATLIAAMVIP
-383 ATVLMTLLVLRIMGL
+383 ATVLITLLMLRIMGL

-423 EAVHAKISTG
+423 EAVHTKITAG
-433 ARRLVAVQQAVAEI
+433 EQRLAAVQQALTDI

-463 PLAFLDGVAGSFFQA
+463 PLAFLDGVAGCFFRA
-478 LALTMVVSLLTSLIL
+478 LALTMVVSLLTSLVL
-493 AVSLIPSLAAW
+493 AVTLIPSLAVW
-504 WMPDFGHLHSQ
+504 WMP
-515 PTDIDTAASPAER
+515 TDRQSP
-528 SSWLER
+528 SSAKANWLER
-534 LITVYEKVLRS
+534 LIQNYEKVLRT
-545 ALKQATKV
+545 ALKQAGKV
-553 LVGCALILALGVWL
+553 LTGCVLILALGVWL

-574 FLPFMDEGGFVI
+574 FLPFMDEGGFVL
-586 DYHAPWGTSL
+586 DYRAPWGTSL
-596 TETDR
+596 AETDR
-601 QLRQAETI
+601 QLRQAETL
-609 LRAIPE
+609 LRAMPE
-615 LEGYSRRTGARLA
+615 LESYSRRTGARLA

-633 AHKGDFLVKLKTKR
+633 AHMGDFLVKLKPDR
-647 KRKTDEVVAE
+647 QRKTDEVVAD
-657 LRQQL
+657 LRKQL
-662 NAAVPGLHWEFAGI
+662 HVAVPGIEWEFAGI
-676 LGDLIGDLTW
+676 LNDLIGDLTW

-705 KAPQIEAELSKV
+705 KAPQVEAELKKID
-717 QGVVDSFDGLET
+717 GVVDTFDGLET

-736 RVRYSD
+736 HVRDSD

-750 NDVALAVS
+750 NDVALAVG
-758 TAMLGQKASYVL
+758 TAMLGQKASHVL

-781 MNTDTTRQIADLREL
+781 MNTGTTGQIASLREL

-842 LGSAIAE
+842 LGSAITE
-849 IKAKLSQDQS
+849 IKAKLGRDQT

-882 IVLLASVFLVFSVL
+882 LVLLASIFLVFTVL
-896 LIEFRSF
+896 LVEFGSF
-903 YEPIAIVFGSL
+903 YEAIAIVFGSV

-921 LAWFLTDT
+921 LAWYLTGT

-958 RFESQGKNLADA
+958 RFESQGVTLENA
-970 LAESGRRR
+970 LVESGRRR

-991 GLLPLAYGIGAG
+991 GLVPLAYGIGAG

-1031 VYFVMRTFTTKFS
+1031 VYFAMRRLGKKFDD
-1044 IPHITNRN
+1044 T
-1052 LRKKHDIQ
+1052 L

>member
-1 MRSSAIGSF
+1 MRLSPF
-10 ATHHGLSITFLCV
+10 AFPLRHRLTIVFLCI

-31 AALGMPSSI
+31 AVLSMPSSI

-56 VMPANEMMATITR
+56 VMPGNEMMATITR
-69 PVEEA
+69 PVEEV
-74 MKDIPGVRTVRS
+74 MKDIPGVRTIRS
-86 KTGRGSAEINVFFT
+86 KTGRGSAEINVFFN

-113 GRLGIVQK
+113 GRLATVQK
-121 SLPATASA
+121 SLPPTATS

-140 VVGLSLT
+140 VIGISLT
-147 GPNHSLT
+147 SPEHSLT
-154 ELWETARYTL
+154 DLWETARYTL

-185 EYQIVVDPLRLQA
+185 EYHVIVDPLRLQA

-206 SDALLRNNL
+206 SDALVRNNL
-215 IAPTGMLEE
+215 IVPTGMLEE
-224 DYKLYLTLVDGR
+224 DYKLYLTVVDGR
-236 IHTLEDIENLTVSV
+236 VHTTEELENLTVSASPV
-250 SGNTPTPGGLA
+250 GIVQA
-261 PIATTPHPIRIKDF
+261 PAPPQLMAAAGHPIRIKDF

-296 VLLNIYSQPDGST
+296 VLLNVYSQPDGST

-317 QELEVLKKALPP
+317 QELASLKQALPAG
-329 DMQATVF
+329 MQVQVF

-359 LSIAILYVF
+359 LSVVILYVF

-373 ATLIAAVVIP
+373 TTLVAAIVIP
-383 ATVLMTLLVLRIMGL
+383 ATVLVTFLTLRIVGF

-408 AAAIGLIIDDAIVVV
+408 AAAIGLVIDDAIVVV
-423 EAVHAKISTG
+423 EAIHAKLQQG
-433 ARRLVAVQQAVAEI
+433 AERLDAVTQALAEI

-463 PLAFLDGVAGSFFQA
+463 PLAFLDGVAGSFFRA
-478 LALTMVVSLLTSLIL
+478 LALTMVVSLLTSLVL
-493 AVSLIPSLAAW
+493 AVTLIPALASW
-504 WMPDFGHLHSQ
+504 WLSPPKHVVHPARLSEIPASYSKH
-515 PTDIDTAASPAER
+515 PRAAGGFA
-528 SSWLER
+528 R
-534 LITVYEKVLRS
+534 LSEVYERILRR
-545 ALKQATKV
+545 ALKHTKV
-553 LVGCALILALGVWL
+553 VLLACGLILAAGIWL

-586 DYHAPWGTSL
+586 DYHAPWGTGL

-601 QLRQAETI
+601 QLRQAETL
-609 LRAIPE
+609 LRNIPE
-615 LEGYSRRTGARLA
+615 LESYSRRTGARLA

-633 AHKGDFLVKLKTKR
+633 AHKGDFLVKLKADR
-647 KRKTDEVVAE
+647 RRKTDEVVAD

-662 NAAVPGLHWEFAGI
+662 HIAVPGLEWEFAGI

-697 TDVEWLKQ
+697 TDVEWLKR
-705 KAPQIEAELSKV
+705 KAPQIQAELGKIA
-717 QGVVDSFDGLET
+717 GVVDTFDGLET

-742 AQRFGLTV
+742 ALRFGLTA
-750 NDVALAVS
+750 NDVAVAAG

-781 MNTDTTRQIADLREL
+781 MNTDATAQIADLKEL
-796 PLRSLDGRTVKL
+796 PLRAADGRTVKL

-842 LGSAIAE
+842 LGSAITE
-849 IKAKLSQDQS
+849 IKARLQQDPT
-859 LPPGVLEFGG
+859 LPPGVLELGG
-869 LYQQQQESFHNLL
+869 LYQQQQESFQNLL
-882 IVLLASVFLVFSVL
+882 IVLLASIFLVFTVL

-903 YEPIAIVFGSL
+903 HEPVAILLGSV
-914 LALCGTV
+914 LALSGTV
-921 LAWFLTDT
+921 LAWFITGT

-948 NGILMLDSVH
+948 NGILMLDSAH
-958 RFESQGKNLADA
+958 QLKLPSRTLEDSLI
-970 LAESGRRR
+970 ESGRRR
-978 LRPVLMTSLAAAL
+978 LRPVLMTSMAAAL

-1008 PLAIAVIGALT
+1008 PLAIAVIGALI

-1031 VYFVMRTFTTKFS
+1031 VYFVTQRWAGNSRRFHSST
-1044 IPHITNRN
+1044 
-1052 LRKKHDIQ
+1052 QAEQ

>member
-1 MRSSAIGSF
+1 MRNFTIGSF
-10 ATHHGLSITFLCV
+10 ATENGLAIAFLCV

-31 AALGMPSSI
+31 AALGMPSAI
-40 FPQTNFPRV
+40 FPQTDFPRV
-49 VILIDNG
+49 VILVDNG
-56 VMPANEMMATITR
+56 VMPANEMMATISR

-74 MKDIPGVRTVRS
+74 MKDIPGVRAIRS

-106 QAELFVQ
+106 QAELYVQ
-113 GRLGIVQK
+113 GRLGVVQK
-121 SLPATASA
+121 SLPNTAST

-140 VVGLSLT
+140 VLGLSLT
-147 GPNHSLT
+147 GPHQSLT
-154 ELWETARYTL
+154 QLWETARYDL

-169 RIPGVART
+169 RIPGVARI
-177 GIVGGRAP
+177 GLVGGRVP
-185 EYQIVVDPLRLQA
+185 EYQVVVDPLRLQA
-198 VNLSLSQV
+198 LHLSLSQI
-206 SDALLRNNL
+206 SDALIKNNQ

-224 DYKLYLTLVDGR
+224 DYKLFLTVVDGR
-236 IHTLEDIENLTVSV
+236 LHSVADIENMIVTVL
-250 SGNTPTPGGLA
+250 GNTPPIPGV
-261 PIATTPHPIRIKDF
+261 IATAPAAHPIRIKDF
-275 ARVERSQ
+275 ARVERGEQ
-282 EPVFNVVTANGVNA
+282 PVFNIVTADGVNA

-309 LDIANQLK
+309 LDIAKQLHR
-317 QELEVLKKALPP
+317 ELDELKKSLPA
-329 DMQATVF
+329 DVQAQVF

-354 ILGLI
+354 ILGL
-359 LSIAILYVF
+359 LLAIAILYVF

-383 ATVLMTLLVLRIMGL
+383 TTVLITLLALRVMGL

-423 EAVHAKISTG
+423 EAVHTKISAG
-433 ARRLVAVQQAVAEI
+433 LKRLTAVQEAVADI

-463 PLAFLDGVAGSFFQA
+463 PLAFLDGVAGSFFRA
-478 LALTMVVSLLTSLIL
+478 LALTMVVSLLTSLLL
-493 AVSLIPSLAAW
+493 AITLIPLLAGW
-504 WMPDFGHLHSQ
+504 WMPEVTNPNPQHQ
-515 PTDIDTAASPAER
+515 PAMVWLQRLSKGYRQLLRFALQQAA
-528 SSWLER
+528 
-534 LITVYEKVLRS
+534 KVL
-545 ALKQATKV
+545 L
-553 LVGCALILALGVWL
+553 GCVLILALGAWL
-567 YGRLESE
+567 YSRLDSD
-574 FLPFMDEGGFVI
+574 FLPFMDEGGFVL

-596 TETDR
+596 SETDR
-601 QLRQAETI
+601 QLKQAEEI
-609 LRAIPE
+609 LRSVPE
-615 LEGYSRRTGARLA
+615 LDGYSRRTGARLA

-633 AHKGDFLVKLKTKR
+633 AHSGDFLVKLKAKR
-647 KRKTDEVVAE
+647 QRKTDEVVAD

-697 TDVEWLKQ
+697 TDIEWLKH
-705 KAPQIEAELSKV
+705 KAPQIEAELGKIS
-717 QGVVDSFDGLET
+717 GVVDTADGLET
-729 TGPSLSL
+729 TGPSLSI
-736 RVRYSD
+736 RVRYAD
-742 AQRFGLTV
+742 AQRFGLSV
-750 NDVALAVS
+750 NDVALAAS

-770 EGDRVVNIRVR
+770 EGDRIINIRVR
-781 MNTDTTRQIADLREL
+781 MDNAATAQIADLREL

-808 SQVADVVTEPG
+808 SQVADIVTEPG

-849 IKAKLSQDQS
+849 IKAKLSQDPD
-859 LPPGVLEFGG
+859 LPGGVVEYGG
-869 LYQQQQESFHNLL
+869 LYQQQQESFHNLMV
-882 IVLLASVFLVFSVL
+882 VLLAAVFLVFSVL

-914 LALCGTV
+914 LAMCGTV
-921 LAWFLTDT
+921 LAWYLTGT
-929 SVNIVSL
+929 SVNIISI

-958 RFESQGKNLADA
+958 KFESQGKNLPEA
-970 LAESGRRR
+970 LAESGMRR

-1031 VYFVMRTFTTKFS
+1031 VYFV
-1044 IPHITNRN
+1044 
-1052 LRKKHDIQ
+1052 LRGLNHRFKQKPCAS